1 MLRDRLRRPNHPK
14 ISSRLLLKLSQ
25 LLIILLEKPCKKI
38 PAVAAPRR
46 AQAKRSVELVQAA
59 LADREVLILA
69 VRAMRVKLPM
79 I

>member
-1 MLRDRLRRPNHPK
+1 MLRDRPLNLNLLK
-14 ISSRLLLKLSQ
+14 ILSKLLLKLSQ
-25 LLIILLEKPCKKI
+25 LLITLLEKPSKKNL
-38 PAVAAPRR
+38 AVAAPRR

-69 VRAMRVKLPM
+69 VKEMRVKLPM